1 MNVRLTP
8 EQEELVER
16 LVLEGRYPTV
26 SEAIHAGLQLLE
38 RELAWKADAR
48 MKIQE
53 GLDDLKAGR
62 VVDGEKAIEEIL
74 AKLKRRKRRKRA

>member
-8 EQEELVER
+8 EQEELVKR
-16 LVLEGRYPTV
+16 LVFEGRYATA

-38 RELAWKADAR
+38 QELAWKADAR
-48 MKIQE
+48 KKIQE

-62 VVDGEKAIEEIL
+62 VVDGEKAIEQIRK
-74 AKLKRRKRRKRA
+74 KLRRKYGKKRA